1 MSLVRFSLACNFQNN
16 FMWKWKSAGP
26 TNTRKAGY
34 AHAVRSDIIQRMPRK
49 GCYLSIA
56 FVFET
61 PSNSNTIQ
69 ISVHAYFS
77 FFPKTYSGKLA
88 GPSLVLF
95 RVKCYPLTN
104 GKWSVPQRLKRLI
117 ENTYHS
123 WKVSTGLKELSPGGW
138 GGGTERSCI
147 QGGSIP
153 RFFPFYRSFYKEE
166 GTFFGRSFSL

>member
-1 MSLVRFSLACNFQNN
+1 MRLVRFSLACNFENN
-16 FMWKWKSAGP
+16 FMWKWKSARP

-34 AHAVRSDIIQRMPRK
+34 AHAVSSDIIQRMPRK
-49 GCYLSIA
+49 GCYLSTA
-56 FVFET
+56 FVFQT

-104 GKWSVPQRLKRLI
+104 GKWWSVPIIVERFQ
-117 ENTYHS
+117 
-123 WKVSTGLKELSPGGW
+123 PGSRRYPL
-138 GGGTERSCI
+138 GGGEEGTERSCI

-153 RFFPFYRSFYKEE
+153 RFLPFYTSVYKEE
-166 GTFFGRSFSL
+166 GTSFGRSFSL